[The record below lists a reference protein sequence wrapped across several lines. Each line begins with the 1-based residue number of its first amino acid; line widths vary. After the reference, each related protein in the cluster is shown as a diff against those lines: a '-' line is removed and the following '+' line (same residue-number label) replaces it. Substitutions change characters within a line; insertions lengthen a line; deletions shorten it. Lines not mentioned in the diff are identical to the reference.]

1 MKIRILRGTNQ
12 IGGSSVIIA
21 TENAKVVIDF
31 GSELND
37 NPQKLEVCGLTSGKS
52 DINAVFFSHNHG
64 DHVGLIDTI
73 NNDIPI
79 YMGKTS
85 LELLKM
91 FAERTKE
98 RQYKLKTL
106 DRVKTFEK
114 EEKITIKDI
123 IVTPYYVDHSAFD
136 AYMFL
141 IEAEGK
147 KILYTGDFRDHGFIG
162 RKGFE
167 YTLMN
172 HIGKVDAVICEGTT
186 LNRDDTKTLTEFEL
200 EREIGKVVNSN
211 KYVFVMCA
219 STNIFR
225 IESICNAIKDGKH
238 KLSDKYQSDIIN
250 YIKVNYKEKSH
261 YYCNSLS
268 EYNENDKDKYEKY
281 GFVMFIRQGKYFKNI
296 MDEYK
301 DAKIIYSMWHG
312 YLDKE
317 NGDDRETLRDFFGN
331 REIIEL
337 HTSGHATKE
346 AIKKLIDITSPN
358 YVIPIHTE
366 AKEKFREIAGDKLL
380 LANDNEDINI

>member
-1 MKIRILRGTNQ
+1 M
-12 IGGSSVIIA
+12 
-21 TENAKVVIDF
+21 D
-31 GSELND
+31 
-37 NPQKLEVCGLTSGKS
+37 GLTSGKS
-52 DINAVFFSHNHG
+52 DIDAVFFSHNHG

-114 EEKITIKDI
+114 EDKITIKDI
-123 IVTPYYVDHSAFD
+123 VVTPYYVDHSAFD

-162 RKGFE
+162 KGIE
-167 YTLMN
+167 PVLQK
-172 HIGKVDAVICEGTT
+172 HVGKVDAVICEGTT
-186 LNRDDTKTLTEFEL
+186 LNRDDSKTLTEMEL
-200 EREIGKVVNSN
+200 QREIGKVINSN

-219 STNIFR
+219 STNIYR
-225 IESICNAIKDGKH
+225 IEGICCAVKDGKC
-238 KLSDKYQSDIIN
+238 KLSDKYQSGIIN
-250 YIKVNYKEKSH
+250 YIKEKYKDLS
-261 YYCNSLS
+261 YLYCNSLS
-268 EYNENDKDKYEKY
+268 EYNENDKNKYEKY
-281 GFVMFIRQGKYFKNI
+281 GFVMFIRQGKYFKKI

-317 NGDDRETLRDFFGN
+317 NSDDRETLRDFFGN

>member
-21 TENAKVVIDF
+21 TKNAKVVIDF

-37 NPQKLEVCGLTSGKS
+37 NPQKLEVDGLTSGKS
-52 DINAVFFSHNHG
+52 DIDAVFFSHNHG

-79 YMGKTS
+79 YMGTTS

-114 EEKITIKDI
+114 KEKITIKDI
-123 IVTPYYVDHSAFD
+123 VVTPYYVDHSAFD

-141 IEAEGK
+141 IEAKDK

-162 RKGFE
+162 KGFE
-167 YTLMN
+167 PVLQN
-172 HIGKVDAVICEGTT
+172 HVGKVDAVICEGTT
-186 LNRDDTKTLTEFEL
+186 LNRDDSKTLTEMEL
-200 EREIGKVVNSN
+200 QREIGKVINSN

-225 IESICNAIKDGKH
+225 IAAICNVVPRGKYCLMDSYEM
-238 KLSDKYQSDIIN
+238 KIVDYIRDLYQSYDLYKFEKALVYSDK
-250 YIKVNYKEKSH
+250 VA
-261 YYCNSLS
+261 
-268 EYNENDKDKYEKY
+268 DKYRKY
-281 GFVMFIRQGKYFKNI
+281 GFVMFIRQGKYFKKI

-301 DAKIIYSMWHG
+301 DAKTIYSMWHG
-312 YLDKE
+312 YLDKK

-346 AIKKLIDITSPN
+346 AIKKLIDITSSD

-366 AKEKFREIAGDKLL
+366 TKEKFREIAGDKLL

>member
-12 IGGSSVIIA
+12 IGGSSVIIS
-21 TENAKVVIDF
+21 TKNAKVVIDF

-37 NPQKLEVCGLTSGKS
+37 NPQKLEVDGLTSDKS
-52 DINAVFFSHNHG
+52 DTDAVFFSHNHG

-79 YMGKTS
+79 YIGKTS

-98 RQYKLKTL
+98 RQYTLKTL

-114 EEKITIKDI
+114 EDKITIKDI
-123 IVTPYYVDHSAFD
+123 VVTPYYVDHSAFD

-162 RKGFE
+162 KGFE
-167 YTLMN
+167 SVLQN
-172 HIGKVDAVICEGTT
+172 HVGKVDAVICEGTT
-186 LNRDDTKTLTEFEL
+186 LNRDDSKTLTEMEL
-200 EREIGKVVNSN
+200 QREIGKVINSN

-219 STNIFR
+219 STNIYR
-225 IESICNAIKDGKH
+225 IEGICCAVKDGKC
-238 KLSDKYQSDIIN
+238 KLSDKYQSGIIN
-250 YIKVNYKEKSH
+250 YIKENYKDVSH
-261 YYCNSLS
+261 LYCNSIG
-268 EYNENDKDKYEKY
+268 EYKENDKDKYEKY
-281 GFVMFIRQGKYFKNI
+281 GFVMFIRQGKYFKKI

-317 NGDDRETLRDFFGN
+317 NGNDRETLRDFFGN

-337 HTSGHATKE
+337 HTSGHATKD

>member
-12 IGGSSVIIA
+12 IGGRSVIIA
-21 TENAKVVIDF
+21 TKNAKVVIDF

-37 NPQKLEVCGLTSGKS
+37 NPQKLEVGGLTSGKS
-52 DINAVFFSHNHG
+52 DIDAVFFSHNHG

-106 DRVKTFEK
+106 GRVKTFEK
-114 EEKITIKDI
+114 EDKITIKDI
-123 IVTPYYVDHSAFD
+123 VVTPYFVDHSAFD

-162 RKGFE
+162 KGFE
-167 YTLMN
+167 PVLQN
-172 HIGKVDAVICEGTT
+172 HVGKVDAVICEGTT
-186 LNRDDTKTLTEFEL
+186 LNRDDSKTLTEMEL
-200 EREIGKVVNSN
+200 QREIGKVINSN

-219 STNIFR
+219 STNIYR
-225 IESICNAIKDGKH
+225 IEGICSAIKDGKY
-238 KLSDKYQSDIIN
+238 KLSDKYQSSIIN
-250 YIKVNYKEKSH
+250 YIKEKYKDLSH
-261 YYCNSLS
+261 LYCNSLS

-281 GFVMFIRQGKYFKNI
+281 GFVMFIRQGKHFKKI

-317 NGDDRETLRDFFGN
+317 NGDDRETLRDFLGN

-346 AIKKLIDITSPN
+346 AIKKLIDIISPN

-366 AKEKFREIAGDKLL
+366 SKEKFREIAGDKLL

>member
-37 NPQKLEVCGLTSGKS
+37 NPQKLDVGGLTSGKS
-52 DINAVFFSHNHG
+52 DIDAVFFSHNHG

-114 EEKITIKDI
+114 EDKITIKDI
-123 IVTPYYVDHSAFD
+123 VVTPYFVDHSAFD

-162 RKGFE
+162 KGFE
-167 YTLMN
+167 PVLQK
-172 HIGKVDAVICEGTT
+172 HVGKVDAVICEGTT
-186 LNRDDTKTLTEFEL
+186 LNRDGSKTLTEMEL
-200 EREIGKVVNSN
+200 QKEIEEVINTN

-219 STNIFR
+219 SSNIYR
-225 IESICNAIKDGKH
+225 IASICNVIPRGKYCLVDSYEM
-238 KLSDKYQSDIIN
+238 KIIDYIRNKYSACELYKFKKALIYSDK
-250 YIKVNYKEKSH
+250 VA
-261 YYCNSLS
+261 
-268 EYNENDKDKYEKY
+268 DKYKRY
-281 GFVMFIRQGKYFKNI
+281 GFVMFIRQGKYFKKI

-312 YLDKE
+312 YLDKV
-317 NGDDRETLRDFFGN
+317 NVDDRETLRDFFGD

-346 AIKKLIDITSPN
+346 AIKKLIDITNPN

-366 AKEKFREIAGDKLL
+366 AKEKFRKIAGDKLL
-380 LANDNEDINI
+380 LVNDNEDINI

>member
-21 TENAKVVIDF
+21 TKNAKVVIDF
-31 GSELND
+31 GFELND
-37 NPQKLEVCGLTSGKS
+37 DPQKLEVGGLTSGKS
-52 DINAVFFSHNHG
+52 DIDAVFFSHNHG

-98 RQYKLKTL
+98 RQYTLKTL
-106 DRVKTFEK
+106 DRVKTFEN

-123 IVTPYYVDHSAFD
+123 VVTPYYVDHSAFD

-162 RKGFE
+162 KGFE
-167 YTLMN
+167 PVLQN
-172 HIGKVDAVICEGTT
+172 HVGKVDAVICEGTT
-186 LNRDDTKTLTEFEL
+186 LNRDNSKTLTEMEL
-200 EREIGKVVNSN
+200 QREIGKVINSN

-219 STNIFR
+219 STNIYR
-225 IESICNAIKDGKH
+225 IEGICCAVKDGKC
-238 KLSDKYQSDIIN
+238 KLSDKYQSNIIN
-250 YIKVNYKEKSH
+250 YIKENYKDVSH
-261 YYCNSLS
+261 LYCNSLS

-281 GFVMFIRQGKYFKNI
+281 GFVMFIREGKYFKKN

-317 NGDDRETLRDFFGN
+317 NGNDRETLRDFFGN

>member
-1 MKIRILRGTNQ
+1 MIVKILRGTNQ

-21 TENAKVVIDF
+21 TKNAKIVIDF

-37 NPQKLEVCGLTSGKS
+37 NPKKLEVEGLTKDRS
-52 DINAVFFSHNHG
+52 DVDAVFFSHNHG

-114 EEKITIKDI
+114 QDKITIKDFV
-123 IVTPYYVDHSAFD
+123 VTPYYVDHSAFD

-147 KILYTGDFRDHGFIG
+147 KILYTGDFREHGFIG
-162 RKGFE
+162 KGLE
-167 YTLMN
+167 PVLQN
-172 HIGKVDAVICEGTT
+172 HIGKVDVVICEGTT

-200 EREIGKVVNSN
+200 EKEIGKVVNSN

-225 IESICNAIKDGKH
+225 IESICNAIMDGKH

-250 YIKVNYKEKSH
+250 CIKLNYEEKSH

-268 EYNENDKDKYEKY
+268 EYSENDKAEYEEY
-281 GFVMFIRQGKYFKNI
+281 GFVMFIRQGKYFKKI
-296 MDEYK
+296 MDKYK

-366 AKEKFREIAGDKLL
+366 AKEKFREIVGDELL
-380 LANDNEDINI
+380 LVNDNEDISI

>member
-37 NPQKLEVCGLTSGKS
+37 NPQKLEVGGLTSGKS
-52 DINAVFFSHNHG
+52 DIDAVFFSHNHG

-79 YMGKTS
+79 YMGNTS

-98 RQYKLKTL
+98 RQYTLKTL

-114 EEKITIKDI
+114 EDKITIKDI
-123 IVTPYYVDHSAFD
+123 VVTPYYVDHSAFD

-162 RKGFE
+162 KGFE
-167 YTLMN
+167 PVLQK
-172 HIGKVDAVICEGTT
+172 HVGKVDAVICEGTT
-186 LNRDDTKTLTEFEL
+186 LNRDDSKTLTEMEL
-200 EREIGKVVNSN
+200 QREIGKVINSN

-219 STNIFR
+219 STNIYR
-225 IESICNAIKDGKH
+225 IEGICSAIKDGKY
-238 KLSDKYQSDIIN
+238 KLSDKYQSSIIN
-250 YIKVNYKEKSH
+250 YIKESYKDVSH
-261 YYCNSLS
+261 LYCNSLS

-281 GFVMFIRQGKYFKNI
+281 GFVMFIRQGKYFKKI

-346 AIKKLIDITSPN
+346 AIKKLIDITNPN

-366 AKEKFREIAGDKLL
+366 SKEKFREIAGDKLL

>member
-21 TENAKVVIDF
+21 TKNAKVVIDF

-37 NPQKLEVCGLTSGKS
+37 NPQKLEVDGLTSGKS
-52 DINAVFFSHNHG
+52 DIDAVFFSHNHG

-114 EEKITIKDI
+114 EDKITIKDI
-123 IVTPYYVDHSAFD
+123 VVTPYYVDHSAFD

-162 RKGFE
+162 KGFE
-167 YTLMN
+167 PVLQN
-172 HIGKVDAVICEGTT
+172 HVGKVDAVICEGTT
-186 LNRDDTKTLTEFEL
+186 LNRDDSKTLTEMEL
-200 EREIGKVVNSN
+200 QREIGKVINSN

-219 STNIFR
+219 STNIYR
-225 IESICNAIKDGKH
+225 IEGICCAVKDGKC
-238 KLSDKYQSDIIN
+238 KLSDKYQSGIIN
-250 YIKVNYKEKSH
+250 YIKEKYKDLSH
-261 YYCNSLS
+261 LYCNSLS

-281 GFVMFIRQGKYFKNI
+281 GFVMFIRQGKYFKKI

-317 NGDDRETLRDFFGN
+317 NGDDRETLREFFGN

-366 AKEKFREIAGDKLL
+366 AKEKFSEIAGDKLL

>member
-12 IGGSSVIIA
+12 IGGSSVIVA

-37 NPQKLEVCGLTSGKS
+37 NPQKLEVGGLTSGKS
-52 DINAVFFSHNHG
+52 DIDAVFFSHNHG

-98 RQYKLKTL
+98 RQYTLKTL

-114 EEKITIKDI
+114 EDKITIKDI
-123 IVTPYYVDHSAFD
+123 VVTPYYVDHSAFD

-162 RKGFE
+162 KGFE
-167 YTLMN
+167 PVLQN

-186 LNRDDTKTLTEFEL
+186 LNRDDSKTLTEMEL
-200 EREIGKVVNSN
+200 QREIGKVINSN
-211 KYVFVMCA
+211 KCVFVMCA
-219 STNIFR
+219 STNIYR
-225 IESICNAIKDGKH
+225 IEGICCAVKDGKC
-238 KLSDKYQSDIIN
+238 KLSDKYQSGIIN
-250 YIKVNYKEKSH
+250 YIKENYKDVSH
-261 YYCNSLS
+261 LYCNSLG

-281 GFVMFIRQGKYFKNI
+281 GFVMFIRQGKYFKKI

-317 NGDDRETLRDFFGN
+317 NGDNRETLRNFFGN

-346 AIKKLIDITSPN
+346 AIKMLIDITSPN

-366 AKEKFREIAGDKLL
+366 AKEKFIEIAGDKLL

>member
-21 TENAKVVIDF
+21 TKNAKVVIDF

-37 NPQKLEVCGLTSGKS
+37 NPQKLEVGGLTSGKS
-52 DINAVFFSHNHG
+52 DIDAVFFSHNHS

-73 NNDIPI
+73 NNDISI

-98 RQYKLKTL
+98 RQYTLKTL

-114 EEKITIKDI
+114 EDKIMIKDI
-123 IVTPYYVDHSAFD
+123 VVTPYYVDHSAFD

-162 RKGFE
+162 KRFVSV
-167 YTLMN
+167 LQN
-172 HIGKVDAVICEGTT
+172 HIGKIDAVICEGTT
-186 LNRDDTKTLTEFEL
+186 LNRDVSYTPTEMEL
-200 EREIGKVVNSN
+200 QKEIEEVINTN

-219 STNIFR
+219 STNIYR
-225 IESICNAIKDGKH
+225 IEGICCAVKDDKC
-238 KLSDKYQSDIIN
+238 KLSDKYQSSIIN
-250 YIKVNYKEKSH
+250 YIKEKYKNLSQL
-261 YYCNSLS
+261 YCNSLS

-281 GFVMFIRQGKYFKNI
+281 GFVMFIRQGKYFKKI

-331 REIIEL
+331 REIIEW

-346 AIKKLIDITSPN
+346 AIKKLIDITSPT

>member
-37 NPQKLEVCGLTSGKS
+37 NPQKLEVGGLTSGKS
-52 DINAVFFSHNHG
+52 DFDAVFFSHNHG

-114 EEKITIKDI
+114 KDKITIKDI
-123 IVTPYYVDHSAFD
+123 VVTPYFVDHSAFD

-141 IEAEGK
+141 VEAEGK
-147 KILYTGDFRDHGFIG
+147 RILYTGDFRDHGFIG
-162 RKGFE
+162 KGFE
-167 YTLMN
+167 PVLQNYV
-172 HIGKVDAVICEGTT
+172 GKVDAVICEGTT
-186 LNRDDTKTLTEFEL
+186 LNRDDNKTLTEIEL
-200 EREIGKVVNSN
+200 QREIGKVINSN

-219 STNIFR
+219 STNIYR
-225 IESICNAIKDGKH
+225 IEGICCAVKDGKC
-238 KLSDKYQSDIIN
+238 KLSDKYQSGIIN
-250 YIKVNYKEKSH
+250 YIKENYKDVS
-261 YYCNSLS
+261 YLYCNSLS
-268 EYNENDKDKYEKY
+268 EYNENDRDKYEKY
-281 GFVMFIRQGKYFKNI
+281 GFVMFIRQGKYFKKI
-296 MDEYK
+296 MDKYK

-312 YLDKE
+312 YLDKK
-317 NGDDRETLRDFFGN
+317 NGDDRETLREFFGN

-346 AIKKLIDITSPN
+346 AIKKLIDITNPN
-358 YVIPIHTE
+358 CVIPIHTE
-366 AKEKFREIAGDKLL
+366 AKEKFREIAGGKLL
-380 LANDNEDINI
+380 LTNDNEDINI

>member
-21 TENAKVVIDF
+21 TKNAKVVIDF

-37 NPQKLEVCGLTSGKS
+37 NPQKLAVGGLTSGKS
-52 DINAVFFSHNHG
+52 DIDAVFFSHNHG

-98 RQYKLKTL
+98 RQYTLKTL

-114 EEKITIKDI
+114 EDKIMIKDI
-123 IVTPYYVDHSAFD
+123 VVTPYYVDHSAFD

-147 KILYTGDFRDHGFIG
+147 EILYTGDFRDHGFIG
-162 RKGFE
+162 KGFE
-167 YTLMN
+167 PVLQN
-172 HIGKVDAVICEGTT
+172 HVGKVDAVICEGTT
-186 LNRDDTKTLTEFEL
+186 LNRDDSKTLTEMEL
-200 EREIGKVVNSN
+200 QREIGKVINSN

-219 STNIFR
+219 STNIYR
-225 IESICNAIKDGKH
+225 IEGICCAVKDGKC
-238 KLSDKYQSDIIN
+238 KLSDKYQSGIIN
-250 YIKVNYKEKSH
+250 YIKEKYKDLSH
-261 YYCNSLS
+261 LYCNSLS

-281 GFVMFIRQGKYFKNI
+281 GFVMFIRQGKYFKKI

-317 NGDDRETLRDFFGN
+317 NGDDRETLRDFLGN

-346 AIKKLIDITSPN
+346 AIKKLIDIISPN

-366 AKEKFREIAGDKLL
+366 SKEKFREIAGDKLL